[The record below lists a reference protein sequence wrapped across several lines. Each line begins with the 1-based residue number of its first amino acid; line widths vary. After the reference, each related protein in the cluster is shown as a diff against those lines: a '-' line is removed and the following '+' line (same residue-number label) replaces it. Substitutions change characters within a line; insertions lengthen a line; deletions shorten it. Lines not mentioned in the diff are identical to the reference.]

1 MDREKLVQKREEVF
15 GQIKAN
21 EEKLKEEGLSNEDR
35 DSICTESDSLFDEL
49 HGLDK
54 QIRFATRKEAADERF
69 QFDREFS
76 VVRRPGPSGNVLKYR
91 RVSWSSPLD
100 SETDVELKD
109 GKEILDRDKLIMH
122 RYEHGHDALTDE
134 EKIASSQKFAGE
146 RMTMRFLA
154 LGGDLMSLSSAEMDA
169 LRKWQGDFKHTL
181 ENYHRVVD
189 GGVSLGGGTPAN
201 ITNISDFYVPTEIER
216 GILYEMQYSGP
227 FAGPEGGYGRW
238 NTYPN
243 GRKRQVNVNT
253 SGKDTMAAYVPE
265 LTDVGLLKPAY
276 RLQDLDFAVIGGLMP
291 WSIQAETDSIENLE
305 SELRVNLG
313 MAFGNR
319 LNRDLSKNNTA
330 AAAAAVE
337 GLTIMATAG
346 AASPA
351 GTTPPPA
358 RVKRLAT
365 AQTITSDEIIDVKH
379 LINKSYRNSAR
390 QFAFMADG
398 TVTLQIEKMRVG
410 TGDGAGGANRGEYL
424 YQRATADGPPM
435 IHGVPVVQNDGFDN
449 FPSSGTGSNDI
460 VGCMGD
466 FFHFRIGMVRGIT
479 VQVLRELFAQ
489 SLQIGLLGHM
499 RFGSFIPDRNAFML
513 VQNKAA

>member
-76 VVRRPGPSGNVLKYR
+76 VVRRPGPSGQVLKYR
-91 RVSWSSPLD
+91 RVSWATPLD
-100 SETDVELKD
+100 NENDVELKD
-109 GKEILDRDKLIMH
+109 AKEIIDRDKLIMR
-122 RYEHGHDALTDE
+122 RYDHGHDALTDE
-134 EKIASSQKFAGE
+134 EKILSAQKFAGE

-154 LGGDLMSLSSAEMDA
+154 TGGDLMSLNSDELDC
-169 LRKWQGDFKHTL
+169 LRQWQGDFAYTL
-181 ENYHRVVD
+181 KNYHRALD
-189 GGVSLGGGTPAN
+189 AGVTLGGGTAAN

-216 GILYEMQYSGP
+216 GIVYEAQYSGP
-227 FAGPEGGYGRW
+227 FGGPEGGYGRW
-238 NTYPN
+238 NNYPN
-243 GRKRQVNVNT
+243 GRPRQVNINI
-253 SGKDTMAAYVPE
+253 SGKTTMAEYVPE

-276 RLQDLDFAVIGGLMP
+276 RLQDLNFAVIGGLMP
-291 WSIQAETDSIENLE
+291 WSIQAETDSIEALE

-319 LNRDLSKNNTA
+319 LNQDLTMNNTA

-346 AASPA
+346 AAQPA
-351 GTTPPPA
+351 GTPAPPA
-358 RVKRLAT
+358 RITNLAT
-365 AQTITSDEIIDVKH
+365 AAVLTSDEIIDFKH

-435 IHGVPVVQNDGFDN
+435 IHGVPVIQNDAFQSL
-449 FPSSGTGSNDI
+449 PSPAAAGNQI
-460 VGCMGD
+460 FGCMGD
-466 FFHFRIGMVRGIT
+466 FFYFRIGTVRGIT
-479 VQVLRELFAQ
+479 VQVLRELYAR

-499 RFGSFIPDRNAFML
+499 RYGSFIPDRNAFIL
-513 VQNKAA
+513 TQNKKA